1 MQTKMRMAK
10 ATWERL
16 RSYHFSPGK
25 RVERLSFLW
34 ARTYQ
39 DGLANTT
46 VIVSHNAPMFL
57 FADDCYSHQSGANCR
72 LLPAVLNGML
82 VQFAASDYNT
92 LVNVHDHWFDETT
105 RFSSIDDTGDLDFD
119 RYLRDRFEPM
129 LKKHRH
135 IGPDRD
141 ILNISIV
148 LAKRGCEARVI
159 NSQQKNPFRPLASLD
174 VLGDYLK
181 RVYQGRSA
189 LRGKKAQTQVF
200 SRHRDFISKKQ
211 QRLLNCLRVAI
222 VGCGGVGS
230 ILCQA
235 LLRTGFGAIAGII
248 LIDFDRLEES
258 NLNRFQGGK
267 PRMVGK
273 SKASLLARQL
283 RGMFPGC
290 PVKAI
295 SQSVYHPDAE
305 AALRSADI
313 IVAALDNDE
322 ARYFLNRLVLQFYL
336 PYFDAGTSVTAKNSK
351 TGTDFLTRYFAVIP
365 GVTAC
370 MECTQY
376 ALFHRER
383 VMNAFLDQQTLQ
395 ARAASGYVIDDPS
408 VSAPSVYA
416 VNLRSAGLLT
426 TELLNYVCGFRPT
439 ATMISES
446 WRAGRFQRADRLNFP
461 EQPSPECPLCN
472 FYAGAA
478 DTESLPRPWAEQYD
492 KPVSFISDP
501 ISNHFDEEL
510 QHG

>member
-25 RVERLSFLW
+25 KVERLSFLW
-34 ARTYQ
+34 ARAYQ
-39 DGLANTT
+39 DGLGNTT
-46 VIVSHNAPMFL
+46 IIVAHNAPLFL
-57 FADDCYSHQSGANCR
+57 FDDDCYSHQSAANCR
-72 LLPAVLNGML
+72 LLPEVLNGML
-82 VQFAASDYNT
+82 VLFAASDYNT
-92 LVNVHDHWFDETT
+92 LINIHDHWFDQTT
-105 RFSSIDDTGDLDFD
+105 RFSGLDDADDLDFD
-119 RYLRDRFEPM
+119 KYLRERFEPM

-148 LAKRGCEARVI
+148 LAKRGCEARAI
-159 NSQQKNPFRPLASLD
+159 NAKQKNPFSPLASLD

-189 LRGKKAQTQVF
+189 LRGKKAQTKVF
-200 SRHRDFISKKQ
+200 SRHRDFISKKHQ
-211 QRLLNCLRVAI
+211 SLMSCLRVAL
-222 VGCGGVGS
+222 VGCGGMGS
-230 ILCQA
+230 ILCEA
-235 LLRTGFGAIAGII
+235 LLRTGFGQSGGIT
-248 LIDFDRLEES
+248 LIDDDRLEES

-273 SKASLLARQL
+273 SKAYLLARQL
-283 RGMFPGC
+283 RGMFPGQ

-305 AALRSADI
+305 AALRSADF

-322 ARYFLNRLVLQFYL
+322 ARYFLNQISLQFYL
-336 PYFDAGTSVTAKNSK
+336 PYFDAGTSITAKKSK
-351 TGTDFLTRYFAVIP
+351 TDFLTRYFAVIP

-376 ALFHRER
+376 TLFNRER
-383 VMNAFLDQQTLQ
+383 TINTFLDQQTLQ

-416 VNLRSAGLLT
+416 LNLRSAGLLT

-446 WRAGRFQRADRLNFP
+446 WRHSRFQRSDRLNFP
-461 EQPSPECPLCN
+461 EQLSPECPICN

-478 DTESLPRPWAEQYD
+478 DTESLPRPWAEQLD
-492 KPVSFISDP
+492 KPVTFFSDSF
-501 ISNHFDEEL
+501 SNHFDEEIH
-510 QHG
+510 HG

>member
-34 ARTYQ
+34 ARAYRN
-39 DGLANTT
+39 GSANTT
-46 VIVSHNAPMFL
+46 VIVSHNAPLFL

-72 LLPAVLNGML
+72 LLPEVLNGML

-92 LVNVHDHWFDETT
+92 LINIHDHWFDETT
-105 RFSSIDDTGDLDFD
+105 HFTTIDDTGDLDFD
-119 RYLRDRFEPM
+119 RYLRNRFEPM

-141 ILNISIV
+141 ILNLSIV

-159 NSQQKNPFRPLASLD
+159 NSKQKNPFRPLASLD
-174 VLGDYLK
+174 VLGECFK

-189 LRGKKAQTQVF
+189 FRGKKAQNLQVF
-200 SRHRDFISKKQ
+200 NRHRDFISKKH
-211 QRLLNCLRVAI
+211 QRLLGYLRVAL

-235 LLRTGFGAIAGII
+235 LLRTGFGQSGGIT
-248 LIDFDRLEES
+248 LIDDDRLEES

-273 SKASLLARQL
+273 SKAYLLARQL

-295 SQSVYHPDAE
+295 AQSVYHPDAE
-305 AALRSADI
+305 AALRSADL
-313 IVAALDNDE
+313 IVAGLDNDE
-322 ARYFLNRLVLQFYL
+322 ARYFLNQISLQFYL
-336 PYFDAGTSVTAKNSK
+336 PYFDAATAI
-351 TGTDFLTRYFAVIP
+351 TGKSAKLDFLTRYFAVIP

-376 ALFHRER
+376 TLFNRER
-383 VMNAFLDQQTLQ
+383 VMNAFMDRETRQ
-395 ARAASGYVIDDPS
+395 ARAAAGYVIDDPD

-416 VNLRSAGLLT
+416 LNLRAAGLLT
-426 TELLNYVCGFRPT
+426 TELLNFVCGFRPT

-446 WRAGRFQRADRLNFP
+446 WREGRFQRSDRTNFP
-461 EQPSPECPLCN
+461 EQPNPECPLCN

-478 DTESLPRPWAEQYD
+478 DTESLPRPWVQQCD
-492 KPVSFISDP
+492 KPVTFFSDSFF
-501 ISNHFDEEL
+501 NHFDEEI

>member
-1 MQTKMRMAK
+1 MQMKMRMAK

-34 ARTYQ
+34 ARAYQ
-39 DGLANTT
+39 DGLANIT
-46 VIVSHNAPMFL
+46 VIVSHDAPMFL

-72 LLPAVLNGML
+72 LLPEVLNGML

-92 LVNVHDHWFDETT
+92 LINVHDHWFDETT
-105 RFSSIDDTGDLDFD
+105 HFSSIDDTDDLEFD
-119 RYLRDRFEPM
+119 KYLRERFKPM

-159 NSQQKNPFRPLASLD
+159 NSKQKNPFSPLASLD

-189 LRGKKAQTQVF
+189 LRAKKAQNLQAF
-200 SRHRDFISKKQ
+200 CRHRDFISKKQ
-211 QRLLNCLRVAI
+211 QRLMSHLTVALI
-222 VGCGGVGS
+222 GCGGIGA
-230 ILCQA
+230 ILCEA

-248 LIDFDRLEES
+248 LIDDDRLEES

-273 SKASLLARQL
+273 SKAYLLARQL
-283 RGMFPGC
+283 RAMFPGH

-305 AALRSADI
+305 AAIRCADI
-313 IVAALDNDE
+313 LVGGLDNDE
-322 ARYFLNRLVLQFYL
+322 ARYFLNRVALQYYL
-336 PYFDAGTSVTAKNSK
+336 PYFDAATAITGKNAK
-351 TGTDFLTRYFAVIP
+351 VDFLTRYFAVIP
-365 GVTAC
+365 GVSAC
-370 MECTQY
+370 IECTQY
-376 ALFHRER
+376 TLFNRQR
-383 VMNAFLDQQTLQ
+383 VINAFLDQATLEGR
-395 ARAASGYVIDDPS
+395 RAAGYVIDDPD

-416 VNLRSAGLLT
+416 LNLRSAGLLI
-426 TELLNYVCGFRPT
+426 TELLNFVCGFRPT

-446 WRAGRFQRADRLNFP
+446 WRHGRFQRSDRMNFP
-461 EQPSPECPLCN
+461 EQPSPECPICN

-478 DTESLPRPWAEQYD
+478 DTDSLPRPWAEQCD
-492 KPVSFISDP
+492 KPVTFFSDSF
-501 ISNHFDEEL
+501 SNHFDEEI